1 MVMAGLVSAFISWGH
16 SIIEAFGYPGLFI
29 VSIIGNASIILPL
42 PTILFVIAFA
52 EVHKDFWL
60 VGIVS
65 GAGAAIGELTGYYAG
80 MGGRLLIEKNHKHL
94 FDRTKKWVQKFG
106 MFLVIIF
113 FAATP
118 LPADVIGI
126 IAGIIRYD
134 VKKFLL
140 ANFIGKAIK
149 FTVLAY
155 ASVNA
160 IGFILKIFVG
170 S

>member
-1 MVMAGLVSAFISWGH
+1 MVIADIVSSFTSWGQ
-16 SIIEAFGYPGLFI
+16 SIISTMGYPGLFI
-29 VSIIGNASIILPL
+29 VSVIGNASIILPL

-52 EVHKDFWL
+52 KIANNFLL
-60 VGIVS
+60 VGIVA

-80 MGGRLLIEKNHKHL
+80 RGGRLLVEKSHKDL
-94 FDRTKKWVQKFG
+94 FSKTKKWTEKYG

-126 IAGIIRYD
+126 IAGIIKYD

-140 ANFIGKAIK
+140 ANFIGKTIK
-149 FTVLAY
+149 FATLAF
-155 ASVNA
+155 ASANA
-160 IGFILKIFVG
+160 IDLILNIFTG
-170 S
+170 K